1 MAEHNIS
8 VEGGKSIRLKT
19 AGKYCDRDIVV
30 TATGGTEDL
39 NAVLSEQEALIAT
52 LQNTLRTKTG
62 ANLPLT
68 KKDINFYDYDGTLLH
83 SYTMEEAQELT
94 ELPPLPEHQGL
105 ICQEWNYSLES
116 IKSQEHKVDV
126 GATYTTDDGTT
137 RVYIHLEEGRTSPML
152 GVCPKGTV
160 TVDWGDGTMPDVLTG
175 TSTSTVVWTPTHE
188 YAEPGD
194 YVITLTVEGEMGLSG
209 SSTVLGYANIL
220 RYSENDDV
228 RNSVYQNAVQKI
240 EIGSDI
246 TSIDSYAFS
255 GCHSLASVMIPDG
268 IKNIKQGA
276 FKECYSLAS
285 IVIPNSVTSIGES
298 VFYQCPSLTFIVIP
312 NGVTSIGKYMFYCCH
327 SLTSVVIPDG
337 VKSIGTYAFYECYP
351 LTSII
356 IPNGVTS
363 IGTYAFSNCYSLT
376 SITIPNGVTSIGA
389 YTFYKCGGVLYYDFS
404 SHTAVPTL
412 AKTTAFTQI
421 AADCEIRVPAALY
434 DEWIAAT
441 NWSTYASNIVA
452 V

>member
-228 RNSVYQNAVQKI
+228 RNSVYQNAV
-240 EIGSDI
+240 
-246 TSIDSYAFS
+246 
-255 GCHSLASVMIPDG
+255 
-268 IKNIKQGA
+268 
-276 FKECYSLAS
+276 
-285 IVIPNSVTSIGES
+285 
-298 VFYQCPSLTFIVIP
+298 
-312 NGVTSIGKYMFYCCH
+312 
-327 SLTSVVIPDG
+327 
-337 VKSIGTYAFYECYP
+337 
-351 LTSII
+351 
-356 IPNGVTS
+356 
-363 IGTYAFSNCYSLT
+363 
-376 SITIPNGVTSIGA
+376 
-389 YTFYKCGGVLYYDFS
+389 
-404 SHTAVPTL
+404 
-412 AKTTAFTQI
+412 
-421 AADCEIRVPAALY
+421 
-434 DEWIAAT
+434 
-441 NWSTYASNIVA
+441 
-452 V
+452 